1 MLYQI
6 YNKIVCACVCLYVC
20 LLASL
25 YLRRRIRGTFE
36 WFVHYNK
43 FEIPWEWRYHTVQK
57 LRVTDSVHGC
67 GGVKLYSLY
76 EFV

>member
-43 FEIPWEWRYHTVQK
+43 FKIPGSGDFTEELMWT
-57 LRVTDSVHGC
+57 LDVH
-67 GGVKLYSLY
+67 
-76 EFV
+76 